1 MKLIYIPVE
10 LKYRELMNKL
20 FFVANNIDEDFVF
33 FIGDKTSVNRA
44 VRLLGKGVYFY
55 KSINYY
61 DTDHINRVKNRGNVY
76 VSLDEEGGATLNNSK
91 VFQSF
96 LKYRSSQK
104 NMTLVDRIFTWGDFD
119 HKGWQKKYT
128 KFKHK
133 IIKTGATRVDVWR
146 KTIYPKIFKDEIKSL
161 KKYSPYFFIPNSFYT
176 SNDHLNKAIEVDK
189 KLDPKTT
196 SIPLKRRIEE
206 KKNSYKTFLQLVSLT
221 NKLAKDFP
229 KHKIIIKPHP
239 ADNIENIK
247 KKFIYKGKSNILV
260 ENNFDLTSYIAGS
273 DCVIYNE
280 STTGIQS
287 MVMGKKTICYKFKKN
302 KKSLREF
309 ANNCAPQAK
318 NYKTL
323 INFINKKNYNKLQNK
338 YLKKIKKRFYISK
351 ENSSKIIMNDIKK
364 IKKENTN
371 LNKLKH
377 RVRLFGLYF
386 LLKDI
391 AYSLLT
397 YIKKVTSK
405 VEIDWKSHLIKMP
418 GGIKRKEVE
427 NIFEKLDL
435 EKKIKIMNFGKNG
448 YLIYK
453 NNAKKN

>member
-1 MKLIYIPVE
+1 MKIL
-10 LKYRELMNKL
+10 
-20 FFVANNIDEDFVF
+20 
-33 FIGDKTSVNRA
+33 
-44 VRLLGKGVYFY
+44 
-55 KSINYY
+55 
-61 DTDHINRVKNRGNVY
+61 
-76 VSLDEEGGATLNNSK
+76 
-91 VFQSF
+91 
-96 LKYRSSQK
+96 
-104 NMTLVDRIFTWGDFD
+104 
-119 HKGWQKKYT
+119 
-128 KFKHK
+128 
-133 IIKTGATRVDVWR
+133 
-146 KTIYPKIFKDEIKSL
+146 
-161 KKYSPYFFIPNSFYT
+161 
-176 SNDHLNKAIEVDK
+176 
-189 KLDPKTT
+189 
-196 SIPLKRRIEE
+196 
-206 KKNSYKTFLQLVSLT
+206 
-221 NKLAKDFP
+221 
-229 KHKIIIKPHP
+229 
-239 ADNIENIK
+239 

-364 IKKENTN
+364 MKIENTN

-435 EKKIKIMNFGKNG
+435 EKK
-448 YLIYK
+448 LRL
-453 NNAKKN
+453 

>member
-10 LKYRELMNKL
+10 LKSRELMNKL

-247 KKFIYKGKSNILV
+247 KKFINKVN
-260 ENNFDLTSYIAGS
+260 
-273 DCVIYNE
+273 
-280 STTGIQS
+280 
-287 MVMGKKTICYKFKKN
+287 KN
-302 KKSLREF
+302 K
-309 ANNCAPQAK
+309 
-318 NYKTL
+318 
-323 INFINKKNYNKLQNK
+323 
-338 YLKKIKKRFYISK
+338 
-351 ENSSKIIMNDIKK
+351 
-364 IKKENTN
+364 
-371 LNKLKH
+371 
-377 RVRLFGLYF
+377 
-386 LLKDI
+386 
-391 AYSLLT
+391 
-397 YIKKVTSK
+397 
-405 VEIDWKSHLIKMP
+405 
-418 GGIKRKEVE
+418 
-427 NIFEKLDL
+427 
-435 EKKIKIMNFGKNG
+435 
-448 YLIYK
+448 
-453 NNAKKN
+453 

>member
-10 LKYRELMNKL
+10 LKSRELMNKL

-91 VFQSF
+91 LFQSF

-196 SIPLKRRIEE
+196 SIPSKEE
-206 KKNSYKTFLQLVSLT
+206 LR
-221 NKLAKDFP
+221 
-229 KHKIIIKPHP
+229 
-239 ADNIENIK
+239 K
-247 KKFIYKGKSNILV
+247 KK
-260 ENNFDLTSYIAGS
+260 
-273 DCVIYNE
+273 
-280 STTGIQS
+280 
-287 MVMGKKTICYKFKKN
+287 
-302 KKSLREF
+302 
-309 ANNCAPQAK
+309 
-318 NYKTL
+318 
-323 INFINKKNYNKLQNK
+323 
-338 YLKKIKKRFYISK
+338 
-351 ENSSKIIMNDIKK
+351 
-364 IKKENTN
+364 
-371 LNKLKH
+371 
-377 RVRLFGLYF
+377 
-386 LLKDI
+386 
-391 AYSLLT
+391 
-397 YIKKVTSK
+397 
-405 VEIDWKSHLIKMP
+405 
-418 GGIKRKEVE
+418 
-427 NIFEKLDL
+427 
-435 EKKIKIMNFGKNG
+435 
-448 YLIYK
+448 
-453 NNAKKN
+453 